1 MPHMQAL
8 LNTVLPVALVVL
20 AGYLLGKRIPMDLTT
35 LSRLTL
41 YLLVPALIFDAMYRA
56 EYSREGLLGLT
67 LGFTLTYLLLFL
79 VIWSISRLLRLSP
92 EASKGLGV
100 CGLFPNSGNM
110 GLSLV
115 YFALGEEG
123 LRRAVIY
130 FILSSVMMFGLGPA
144 FIRGG
149 GFKEGFSFTLRL
161 PLFYALF
168 LGLLLKALGI
178 SLPFRLDEGVR
189 LMGQAAIPVLLLT
202 LGMQMGQT
210 RFQVG
215 AFEGAASFLRLI
227 LAPLLAYGVGLFLG
241 LPRLEHQVLVL
252 QSATPVAVNAFL
264 LTREFGSE
272 ANRVA
277 RSVVV
282 STFLAFLTI
291 PLFLLLIGIR

>member
-8 LNTVLPVALVVL
+8 LNTVLPVALVVFS
-20 AGYLLGKRIPMDLTT
+20 GYLMGKRIPMDLTT

-56 EYSREGLLGLT
+56 EYSREGLVGLA
-67 LGFTLTYLLLFL
+67 LGFALTYLLLFL
-79 VIWSISRLLRLSP
+79 AITGIAKLLGLSP
-92 EASKGLGV
+92 EAAKSLLV
-100 CGLFPNSGNM
+100 CSLFPNSGNM

-123 LRRAVIY
+123 LRRAVVY
-130 FILSSVMMFGLGPA
+130 FILSSVVMFGLGPA

-149 GFKEGFSFTLRL
+149 GLKEGLLFTLRL
-161 PLFYALF
+161 PLFYALL
-168 LGLLLKALGI
+168 LGLLLKTLGV
-178 SLPFRLDEGVR
+178 SLPFRLDEGLR

-202 LGMQMGQT
+202 LGMQMSQT

-215 AFEGAASFLRLI
+215 AFEGVASSLRL
-227 LAPLLAYGVGLFLG
+227 LVAPLLAYGVGFILG

-264 LTREFGSE
+264 LTREFGGE
-272 ANRVA
+272 ALRVA

-291 PLFLLLIGIR
+291 PLFLLLIGVR

>member
-1 MPHMQAL
+1 MQAL
-8 LNTVLPVALVVL
+8 LNTVLPVALVVFS
-20 AGYLLGKRIPMDLTT
+20 GYLMGKRIPMDLTT

-56 EYSREGLLGLT
+56 EYSREGLVDLA

-79 VIWSISRLLRLSP
+79 AITGMARLLGLSP
-92 EASKGLGV
+92 EAAKSLLV
-100 CGLFPNSGNM
+100 CSLFPNSGNM

-123 LRRAVIY
+123 LRRAVVY
-130 FILSSVMMFGLGPA
+130 FILSSVVMFGLGPA

-149 GFKEGFSFTLRL
+149 GLKEGLLFTLRL
-161 PLFYALF
+161 PLFYALL
-168 LGLLLKALGI
+168 LGLLLKTLGV
-178 SLPFRLDEGVR
+178 SLPFRLDEGLR

-202 LGMQMGQT
+202 LGMQMSQT

-215 AFEGAASFLRLI
+215 AFEGVASSLRL
-227 LAPLLAYGVGLFLG
+227 LVAPLLAYGVGFILG

-264 LTREFGSE
+264 LTREFGGE
-272 ANRVA
+272 ALRVA

-291 PLFLLLIGIR
+291 PLFLLLIGVR

>member
-1 MPHMQAL
+1 MQAL
-8 LNTVLPVALVVL
+8 LNTVLPVALVVFS
-20 AGYLLGKRIPMDLTT
+20 GYLLGKRIPMDLTT

-56 EYSREGLLGLT
+56 EYSREGLVGLA

-79 VIWSISRLLRLSP
+79 AITGMARLLGLSP
-92 EASKGLGV
+92 EAAKSLLV
-100 CGLFPNSGNM
+100 CSLFPNSGNM

-123 LRRAVIY
+123 LRRAVVY
-130 FILSSVMMFGLGPA
+130 FILSSVVMFGLGPA

-149 GFKEGFSFTLRL
+149 GLKEGLLFTLRL

-168 LGLLLKALGI
+168 LGLLLKALGV
-178 SLPFRLDEGVR
+178 SLPFRLDEGLR

-202 LGMQMGQT
+202 LGMQMSQT

-215 AFEGAASFLRLI
+215 AFEGVASSLRL
-227 LAPLLAYGVGLFLG
+227 LMAPLLAYGVGFILG
-241 LPRLEHQVLVL
+241 LPRLEQQVLVL

-264 LTREFGSE
+264 LTREFGGE
-272 ANRVA
+272 ALRVA

-291 PLFLLLIGIR
+291 PLFLLLIGVR

>member
-8 LNTVLPVALVVL
+8 LNTVLPVALVVFS
-20 AGYLLGKRIPMDLTT
+20 GYLLGKRIPMDLTT

-56 EYSREGLLGLT
+56 EYSREGLVGLA
-67 LGFTLTYLLLFL
+67 LGFALTYLLLFL
-79 VIWSISRLLRLSP
+79 AITGIAKLLGLSP
-92 EASKGLGV
+92 EAAKSLLV
-100 CGLFPNSGNM
+100 CSLFPNSGNM

-123 LRRAVIY
+123 LRRAVVY
-130 FILSSVMMFGLGPA
+130 FILSSVVMFGLGPA

-149 GFKEGFSFTLRL
+149 GLKEGLLFTLRL
-161 PLFYALF
+161 PLFYALL
-168 LGLLLKALGI
+168 LGLLLKALGV
-178 SLPFRLDEGVR
+178 SLPFRLDEGLR

-202 LGMQMGQT
+202 LGMQMSQT

-215 AFEGAASFLRLI
+215 AFEGVASSLRL
-227 LAPLLAYGVGLFLG
+227 LVAPLLAYGVGFILG

-264 LTREFGSE
+264 LTREFGGE
-272 ANRVA
+272 ALRVA

-291 PLFLLLIGIR
+291 PLFLLLIGVR

>member
-8 LNTVLPVALVVL
+8 LNTVLPVALVVFS
-20 AGYLLGKRIPMDLTT
+20 GYLLGKRIPMDLTT

-56 EYSREGLLGLT
+56 EYSREGLVGLA
-67 LGFTLTYLLLFL
+67 LGFALTYLLLFL
-79 VIWSISRLLRLSP
+79 AITGMARLLGLSP
-92 EASKGLGV
+92 EAAKSLLV
-100 CGLFPNSGNM
+100 CSLFPNSGNM

-123 LRRAVIY
+123 LRRAVVY
-130 FILSSVMMFGLGPA
+130 FILSSVVMFGLGPA

-149 GFKEGFSFTLRL
+149 GLKEGLLFTLRL
-161 PLFYALF
+161 PLFYALL
-168 LGLLLKALGI
+168 LGLLLKALGV
-178 SLPFRLDEGVR
+178 SLPFRLDEGLR

-202 LGMQMGQT
+202 LGMQMSQT

-215 AFEGAASFLRLI
+215 AFEGVASSLRL
-227 LAPLLAYGVGLFLG
+227 LVAPLLAYGVGFILG

-264 LTREFGSE
+264 LTREFGGE
-272 ANRVA
+272 ALRVA

-291 PLFLLLIGIR
+291 PLFLLLIGVR

>member
-1 MPHMQAL
+1 MQAL
-8 LNTVLPVALVVL
+8 LNTVLPVALVVFS
-20 AGYLLGKRIPMDLTT
+20 GYLLGKRIPMDLTT

-56 EYSREGLLGLT
+56 EYSREGLVGLA

-79 VIWSISRLLRLSP
+79 AVSGMARLLGLSP
-92 EASKGLGV
+92 EAAKSLLV

-123 LRRAVIY
+123 LRQAVVY
-130 FILSSVMMFGLGPA
+130 FILSSVVMFGLGPA

-149 GFKEGFSFTLRL
+149 GLKEGLLFTLRL
-161 PLFYALF
+161 PLFYALL

-178 SLPFRLDEGVR
+178 SLPFRLDEGLR

-202 LGMQMGQT
+202 LGMQMSQT

-215 AFEGAASFLRLI
+215 VFEGVASGLRL
-227 LAPLLAYGVGLFLG
+227 LVAPLLAYGVGFILG

-264 LTREFGSE
+264 LTREFGGE
-272 ANRVA
+272 ALRVA

-291 PLFLLLIGIR
+291 PLFLLLIGVR

>member
-8 LNTVLPVALVVL
+8 LNTVLPVALVVFS
-20 AGYLLGKRIPMDLTT
+20 GYLLGKRIPMDLTT

-41 YLLVPALIFDAMYRA
+41 YLLVPALIFDAMYQA
-56 EYSREGLLGLT
+56 EYSREGLVGLA

-79 VIWSISRLLRLSP
+79 AITGMARLLGLSP
-92 EASKGLGV
+92 EATKSLLV
-100 CGLFPNSGNM
+100 CSLFPNSGNM

-123 LRRAVIY
+123 LRRAVVY
-130 FILSSVMMFGLGPA
+130 FILSSVVMFGLGPA

-149 GFKEGFSFTLRL
+149 GLKEGLLFTLRL
-161 PLFYALF
+161 PLFYALL
-168 LGLLLKALGI
+168 LGLLLKALGV
-178 SLPFRLDEGVR
+178 SLPFRLDEGLR

-202 LGMQMGQT
+202 LGMQMSQT

-215 AFEGAASFLRLI
+215 AFEGVASSLRLL
-227 LAPLLAYGVGLFLG
+227 LAPLLAYGVGFILG

-252 QSATPVAVNAFL
+252 QSATPMAVNAFL
-264 LTREFGSE
+264 LTREFGGE
-272 ANRVA
+272 ALRVA

-291 PLFLLLIGIR
+291 PLFLLLIGVR

>member
-8 LNTVLPVALVVL
+8 LNTVLPVALVIFS
-20 AGYLLGKRIPMDLTT
+20 GYLMEKRIPMDLTT

-56 EYSREGLLGLT
+56 EYSREGLVGLA

-79 VIWSISRLLRLSP
+79 AITGMARLLGLSP
-92 EASKGLGV
+92 EAAKSLLV
-100 CGLFPNSGNM
+100 CSLFPNSGNM

-123 LRRAVIY
+123 LRRAVVY
-130 FILSSVMMFGLGPA
+130 FILSSVVMFGLGPA

-149 GFKEGFSFTLRL
+149 GLKEGLLFTLRL
-161 PLFYALF
+161 PLFYALL
-168 LGLLLKALGI
+168 LGLLLKTLGV
-178 SLPFRLDEGVR
+178 SLPFRLDEGLR

-202 LGMQMGQT
+202 LGMQMSQT

-215 AFEGAASFLRLI
+215 AFEGVASSLRL
-227 LAPLLAYGVGLFLG
+227 LVAPLLAYGVGFILG

-264 LTREFGSE
+264 LTREFGGE
-272 ANRVA
+272 ALRVA

-291 PLFLLLIGIR
+291 PLFLLLIGVR